1 MNWRTLSKT
10 EANIVMLNW
19 NDEELPVVDCDV
31 EYEQM
36 RNDLL
41 NAMKTTAFDLEI
53 EKSKIQNAGY
63 DFDLNFGLKLYSI
76 LTKGYH
82 LNPRIASDDNVWR
95 YLSMKVVPDI
105 VFYRWGINPGRFW
118 KESRRIWLKTLWWY
132 IYLSWK
138 NNEEETY
145 EILKDNTTDE
155 VVQLVE
161 RSGPSGYRVETC
173 RCIMEYYG
181 TLEKESKKRNNQIF
195 RRVMKLNTAR
205 TKVIE
210 PALVEG
216 GEKMYVKELFEYFDT
231 DS

>member
-1 MNWRTLSKT
+1 MNWKTLGKIESN
-10 EANIVMLNW
+10 NIMLSW
-19 NDEELPVVDCDV
+19 NIDELPVADYDTT
-31 EYEQM
+31 YEQI
-36 RNDLL
+36 RVNLI

-53 EKSKIQNAGY
+53 DKNSIQNAGY
-63 DFDLNFGLKLYSI
+63 DFDLNFGLKLYVI
-76 LTKGYH
+76 LTKGFQ
-82 LNPRIASDDNVWR
+82 LTPRIASDDNVWR
-95 YLSMKVVPDI
+95 YLSLKVVPDI
-105 VFYRWGINPGRFW
+105 VFYRWGMNEGRYW

-138 NNEEETY
+138 NSEEETY

-155 VVQLVE
+155 IVQLVE

-181 TLEKESKKRNNQIF
+181 TLGKEVKNRNNQIF

-205 TKVIE
+205 IKVIE

-216 GEKMYVKELFEYFDT
+216 GEKSYVKELFQYFE
-231 DS
+231 S